1 VSDRNPIVDRRS
13 RAIVR
18 RIVTNYVR
26 PYRWAFLGAFVCMAI
41 AAAATA
47 AMAAIMEPVVN
58 AIFKPPTTKGAA
70 GPVDMAIIYE
80 TIALI
85 IAMFAARGI
94 ASLGQ
99 HIAINWAGQRVI
111 ADLQS
116 ESYAHLIRAD
126 LEFFHNNPTGSLISR
141 LTYDI
146 VRLRYTVSDALTGV
160 GLHFFTVCFLVGVM
174 IYQDWLLSL
183 IALGALPI
191 VVGPIVLIG
200 RRMRRISE
208 LGQVEAGRL
217 TTMFDETF
225 RGIRHVKAYGTED
238 YETKRTT
245 GLIDHLFGI
254 YFRGFRTEAL
264 SYPIIDFL
272 AAGTI
277 AAVMLYGAHQVI
289 ENNQAPGGFVAFV
302 AAAMLAYEPLKR
314 LSLLNAKIQE
324 GLACAERVFAALDVE
339 PAIVEKPH
347 AKPLTVSKGEVRFET
362 VRFAYHAGAPALEDV
377 SLVVPAGQKVALVGL
392 SGAGKSTMINL
403 IPRFYDVDAG
413 LVTIDGTDVR
423 DVTLASLRANIGLV
437 SQEISLFDDTVR
449 ANIAYGKPQA
459 SDAEIEEAAKRA
471 AAHDFIVGLP
481 NGYDTQVGGAGVKL
495 SGGQRQRIA
504 IARAML
510 KSAPILLLDEATSA
524 LDSESERQVQ
534 AALTKLME
542 GRTTLMIAHRLSTVF
557 DADLICV
564 IDKGRVAET
573 GTHDA
578 LIAADGI
585 YSKLYAMQLAESRN
599 GEPSAGS
606 EARGEPESEP
616 GTGEPESGT
625 GEPGTAEAVL
635 PVPNR

>member
-1 VSDRNPIVDRRS
+1 VRHHLSDKIPTFDRRS

-18 RIVTNYVR
+18 RIVKDYVR
-26 PYRWAFLGAFVCMAI
+26 PYLWAFLTAFACMAV

-58 AIFKPPTTKGAA
+58 GVFKRI
-70 GPVDMAIIYE
+70 DRDFLYE
-80 TIALI
+80 IIALVV
-85 IAMFAARGI
+85 AMFAARGI

-111 ADLQS
+111 ADLQAQ
-116 ESYAHLIRAD
+116 SYAHLIRAD
-126 LEFFHNNPTGSLISR
+126 LDFFHNNPTGALISR
-141 LTYDI
+141 FTYDI

-191 VVGPIVLIG
+191 VIGPVIMIG

-208 LGQVEAGRL
+208 IGQVEAGRL
-217 TTMFDETF
+217 TTMLDETF
-225 RGIRHVKAYGTED
+225 HGIRHVKAYGAED
-238 YETKRTT
+238 YETRRTT

-264 SYPIIDFL
+264 SYPIIDLL
-272 AAGTI
+272 AAATI
-277 AAVMLYGAHQVI
+277 AAVMLYGAHQI
-289 ENNQAPGGFVAFV
+289 IDNHQEPGSFVAFV

-314 LSLLNAKIQE
+314 LSLLNAKVQE
-324 GLACAERVFAALDVE
+324 GLACAERVFRALDVE
-339 PAIVEKPH
+339 PAIVEKPG
-347 AKPLTVSKGEVRFET
+347 ATPLVVSKGEVRFEA
-362 VRFAYHAGAPALEDV
+362 VRFAYHEGAPALQDV
-377 SLVVPAGQKVALVGL
+377 SLVVPAGQTVALVGL
-392 SGAGKSTMINL
+392 SGAGKSTIINL

-413 LVTIDGTDVR
+413 SVTIDGVDVR

-437 SQEISLFDDTVR
+437 SQEVSLFDDSVR
-449 ANIAYGKPQA
+449 ANIAYGRFDA
-459 SDAEIEEAAKRA
+459 SDVEIEEAARSA
-471 AAHDFIVGLP
+471 AAHDFILALP
-481 NGYDTQVGGAGVKL
+481 SGYETRVGGEGVKL

-534 AALTKLME
+534 AALDALMA
-542 GRTTLMIAHRLSTVF
+542 GRTTLMIAHRLSSVF
-557 DADLICV
+557 DADLIYV

-573 GTHDA
+573 GTHAA
-578 LIAADGI
+578 LLARDGI
-585 YSKLYAMQLAESRN
+585 YAKLYAMQLAETRDKE
-599 GEPSAGS
+599 GPGDDVPS
-606 EARGEPESEP
+606 EAA
-616 GTGEPESGT
+616 GT
-625 GEPGTAEAVL
+625 V
-635 PVPNR
+635 VPLRKG